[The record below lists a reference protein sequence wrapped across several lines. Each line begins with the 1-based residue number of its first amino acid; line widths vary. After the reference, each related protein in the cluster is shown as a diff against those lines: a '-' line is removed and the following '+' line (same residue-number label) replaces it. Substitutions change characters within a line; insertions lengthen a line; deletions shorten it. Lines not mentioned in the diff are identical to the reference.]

1 MFLSSSSAL
10 QLTAYCDSDWAA
22 CPLTHC
28 SVSGYFVRLGESP
41 ISWKTKKQPTV
52 SRSFA
57 EAEYRSM
64 AAACSELIW
73 LKSLLR
79 SLGVSHSSPMQLKC
93 DSQSAMHIAANPV
106 FHERT
111 KHIEIDC
118 HFVRGQLT
126 AGNVSTTYVASAQQ
140 SADLFTKPLG
150 AQQFQFL
157 LRKLDILD
165 LHAPT

>member
-1 MFLSSSSAL
+1 MHLS
-10 QLTAYCDSDWAA
+10 AYCDSDWAA
-22 CPLTHC
+22 CPLTRR
-28 SVSGYFVRLGESP
+28 SVSGYFVRLGVSP

-52 SRSFA
+52 SRSSA

-79 SLGVSHSSPMQLKC
+79 SLGVDHSSPMRLYC
-93 DSQSAMHIAANPV
+93 DSKSALHISANPV

-118 HFVRGQLT
+118 HFVRDQIST
-126 AGNVSTTYVASAQQ
+126 GNVATSYISSMNQP
-140 SADLFTKPLG
+140 ADLFTKPLG
-150 AQQFQFL
+150 GHQFQFL
-157 LRKLDILD
+157 LRKLGIRD